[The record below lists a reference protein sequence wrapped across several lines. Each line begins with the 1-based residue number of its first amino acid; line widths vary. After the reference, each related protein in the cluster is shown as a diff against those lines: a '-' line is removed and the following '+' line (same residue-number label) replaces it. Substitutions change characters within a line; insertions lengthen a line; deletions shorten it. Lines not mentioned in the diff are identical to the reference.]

1 MRKFTEQEWK
11 AFQKR
16 VEKASLHEKV
26 VGHKIFL
33 LVFDMYKNSDSSI
46 SIKKVGRGKF
56 TTGV

>member
-26 VGHKIFL
+26 VGHNLFL
-33 LVFDMYKNSDSSI
+33 LVFEVCKHSDSSI